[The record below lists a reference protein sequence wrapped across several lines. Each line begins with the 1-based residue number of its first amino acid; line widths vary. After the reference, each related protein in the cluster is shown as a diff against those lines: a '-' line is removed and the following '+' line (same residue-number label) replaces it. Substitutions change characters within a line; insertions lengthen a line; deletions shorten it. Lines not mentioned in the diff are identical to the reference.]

1 MPDSQLPFPLQP
13 SQRSFPT
20 SISQSFVDW
29 FFVAPSEW
37 KRSYPPWMTPALLA
51 TFLFCLSAVTA
62 TRATQLM
69 GSIAA
74 NFWRLLIATLLLA
87 CWAHGSG
94 QGWQGA
100 GFSMLF
106 WSGVIGFGLGDL
118 ALYMALPRIG
128 SRLTLLIVH
137 CVAAPFAA
145 VVEWYWLQTGL
156 STTQA
161 GCIVLILAGVAL
173 ALLPI
178 RRKGN
183 ESTLLSTAGIL
194 YGLVG
199 ALGQGMGAV
208 MSRVAYDINAKEA
221 FVLDGLGA
229 AYQRILGGLMVA
241 AVALWYSKWKSP
253 FSEAPLQETT
263 NTPNHAPAK
272 GKAWPFVLATAL
284 AGPSLGVGCYQWALK
299 TTPSG
304 LVLPIVATTP
314 LMVIPLSAWMEGDRP
329 PFRSIMGGLVAVVG
343 VILLGRLSGT

>member
-1 MPDSQLPFPLQP
+1 
-13 SQRSFPT
+13 
-20 SISQSFVDW
+20 
-29 FFVAPSEW
+29 
-37 KRSYPPWMTPALLA
+37 MTPALLA

-62 TRATQLM
+62 TRSTQLM

-94 QGWQGA
+94 QGCQGA
-100 GFSMLF
+100 GFTMLF

-145 VVEWYWLQTGL
+145 VVEWYWLKTAL
-156 STTQA
+156 STSQA
-161 GCIVLILAGVAL
+161 GCIVLILTGVAL
-173 ALLPI
+173 ALMPA
-178 RRKGN
+178 RRKGSK
-183 ESTLLSTAGIL
+183 STLLSTTGIL

-241 AVALWYSKWKSP
+241 ALALWYSKRKPP
-253 FSEAPLQETT
+253 FSGTPPKETT
-263 NTPNHAPAK
+263 NTPIHAPAK
-272 GKAWPFVLATAL
+272 GKAWVFVMATAL
-284 AGPSLGVGCYQWALK
+284 SGPSLGVGCYQWALK

-314 LMVIPLSAWMEGDRP
+314 LMIIPLSAWMEGDRP
-329 PFRSIMGGLVAVVG
+329 PFRSIMGGLLAVVG
-343 VILLGRLSGT
+343 VIFLGRLS

>member
-1 MPDSQLPFPLQP
+1 
-13 SQRSFPT
+13 
-20 SISQSFVDW
+20 
-29 FFVAPSEW
+29 
-37 KRSYPPWMTPALLA
+37 MTPALLA
-51 TFLFCLSAVTA
+51 TFLLSFSCHGDS
-62 TRATQLM
+62 RH
-69 GSIAA
+69 AA
-74 NFWRLLIATLLLA
+74 HGIHCRQFLALADRDLLA
-87 CWAHGSG
+87 CLLGARFRTGVAGRWILDAFLEWRDWLRAGGSG
-94 QGWQGA
+94 TLH
-100 GFSMLF
+100 GFTPH
-106 WSGVIGFGLGDL
+106 WI
-118 ALYMALPRIG
+118 R
-128 SRLTLLIVH
+128 RTLLIVH
-137 CVAAPFAA
+137 CVAALPFAA

-183 ESTLLSTAGIL
+183 ESTLLSTAGSL

-272 GKAWPFVLATAL
+272 GKACPLFWPRLWQAL
-284 AGPSLGVGCYQWALK
+284 
-299 TTPSG
+299 
-304 LVLPIVATTP
+304 
-314 LMVIPLSAWMEGDRP
+314 
-329 PFRSIMGGLVAVVG
+329 
-343 VILLGRLSGT
+343 LLE

>member
-1 MPDSQLPFPLQP
+1 
-13 SQRSFPT
+13 
-20 SISQSFVDW
+20 
-29 FFVAPSEW
+29 
-37 KRSYPPWMTPALLA
+37 MTPALLA

-145 VVEWYWLQTGL
+145 VVEWYWLQTAL
-156 STTQA
+156 STSQA

-173 ALLPI
+173 ALIPT

-183 ESTLLSTAGIL
+183 ESTFLSTAGIL

-241 AVALWYSKWKSP
+241 AVAFWYGKRKTP
-253 FSEAPLQETT
+253 FSGTPLQETT

-329 PFRSIMGGLVAVVG
+329 PFRSIMGGLWAVVG
-343 VILLGRLSGT
+343 VILLGRLSGA

>member
-1 MPDSQLPFPLQP
+1 
-13 SQRSFPT
+13 
-20 SISQSFVDW
+20 
-29 FFVAPSEW
+29 
-37 KRSYPPWMTPALLA
+37 
-51 TFLFCLSAVTA
+51 
-62 TRATQLM
+62 
-69 GSIAA
+69 
-74 NFWRLLIATLLLA
+74 
-87 CWAHGSG
+87 
-94 QGWQGA
+94 
-100 GFSMLF
+100 MLF

-145 VVEWYWLQTGL
+145 VVEWYWLQTAL
-156 STTQA
+156 STSQA

-173 ALLPI
+173 ALIPT
-178 RRKGN
+178 RRKGK
-183 ESTLLSTAGIL
+183 ESTFLSTAGIL

-329 PFRSIMGGLVAVVG
+329 PFRSIMGGLLAVVG
-343 VILLGRLSGT
+343 VILLGRLSGI